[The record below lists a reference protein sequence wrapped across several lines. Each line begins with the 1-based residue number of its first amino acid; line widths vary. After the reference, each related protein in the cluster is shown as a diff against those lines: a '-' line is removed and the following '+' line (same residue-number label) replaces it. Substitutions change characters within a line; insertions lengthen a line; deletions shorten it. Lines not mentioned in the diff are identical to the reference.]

1 MKGKNILVLGGT
13 RGFGYELAK
22 EFARLGAKVA
32 ISGRRLADAENAA
45 RGAARERLLSGT
57 ARAEGSAEAAAG
69 ALITLEADI
78 QSFES
83 LVSLRSAAE
92 TALGSID
99 ILVVNAGV
107 SQIPAMA
114 WEAEPSD
121 MDRVL
126 ATDLRGPMFAARAF
140 MPAML
145 DRGSGS
151 IWFIEGLGSNDMMVD
166 RYALYGSS
174 KRGLAYY
181 WRALAREAAGTGV
194 AIRALSPGMMLTDFL
209 MDNLNRE
216 SPERRAKTVKLYNIL
231 ADRPETVARF
241 AAPRMLAE
249 GCNGRL
255 LSWLTG
261 AKAALRFMAAPFRR
275 RRLLEA

>member
-45 RGAARERLLSGT
+45 RGAARERPLSGT
-57 ARAEGSAEAAAG
+57 ARAEGPAEAAAG
-69 ALITLEADI
+69 ALIPLEADI

-92 TALGSID
+92 AALGSID
-99 ILVVNAGV
+99 ILVVNAGI
-107 SQIPAMA
+107 SQIPAEA

-166 RYALYGSS
+166 RYALYGSA

-194 AIRALSPGMMLTDFL
+194 TIRALSPGMMLTDFL

-216 SPERRAKTVKLYNIL
+216 SPERRAKTVRLYNIL
-231 ADRPETVARF
+231 ADHPETVARF

-249 GCNGRL
+249 GGNGRL

-261 AKAALRFMAAPFRR
+261 AKSALRFMAAPFRR